1 MLPGRSSPGGGG
13 GGGGGRDR
21 KSAAQTAAA
30 ARAQRA
36 KRKADKESAVV
47 EERERRAATSIQRCY
62 RKYTGLQALRR
73 ELRPRIDA
81 ELAAMGAA
89 RPTAVA
95 LYGCV
100 GRLLLFC
107 DPQADGDGDAD
118 RLSAVAKRITAS
130 LGADAKTNYCA
141 LSLDQQ
147 PILPPS
153 AAPGKTPTRS
163 AAWQRQLKRFCAMC
177 LLKLERLPKGA
188 KEHYSAE
195 MQALIML
202 TDFKCWQLK
211 VPKQVHPLFAKMVSG
226 VLDDM
231 IERGRLYPRLRSFLL
246 THHLLKDET
255 TFAVSALTLAVR
267 PLAPAR
273 ADEVAMQE
281 FALQFVTI
289 AALAPRLPPQA
300 RPALAGL
307 WPRLVQHLAT
317 QPAAMAAAMS
327 GSQTVALAVVANCA
341 EGLFSGG
348 AQSQQPPAEAVTG
361 AFVQMTQWAMAA
373 LAGQAAP
380 AGGGSDGGGKAKG
393 SSSKGGSKTYHP
405 VFGWVRGGMVATTAA
420 AERAFTPT
428 EDLPALQLAQL
439 RVLWCDHTPARTRLA
454 HYRRFGPGLALF
466 FLSFLC
472 LTAPAGFIR
481 GCSLRP

>member
-1 MLPGRSSPGGGG
+1 MRRGR
-13 GGGGGRDR
+13 
-21 KSAAQTAAA
+21 A
-30 ARAQRA
+30 
-36 KRKADKESAVV
+36 
-47 EERERRAATSIQRCY
+47 
-62 RKYTGLQALRR
+62 ALRR

-107 DPQADGDGDAD
+107 DPQADGDGDAG

-255 TFAVSALTLAVR
+255 IFAVSALTLAVR

-307 WPRLVQHLAT
+307 WPRLVQHLAA
-317 QPAAMAAAMS
+317 QPAGMAAAMS

-348 AQSQQPPAEAVTG
+348 AQPQQPPAEAATG

-373 LAGQAAP
+373 LAGQAAL
-380 AGGGSDGGGKAKG
+380 AGGGGDAGRSGGGAKAKSS

-405 VFGWVRGGMVATTAA
+405 VFGWVTGGMVATTAA

-439 RVLWCDHTPARTRLA
+439 RVLWCDNTPARPRLA
-454 HYRRFGPGLALF
+454 HRRCFGPGLARF

-472 LTAPAGFIR
+472 LTAPAGLIHA
-481 GCSLRP
+481 CSLRP